1 MSEQSLE
8 NSGSESQ
15 QFSNVAAAVAEL
27 ERRESA
33 RKAEKKAERQA
44 VKEPAPEADEAPDD
58 DNDDNDDS
66 DADPRKVQ
74 KPEDEAEDD
83 DKPKKKAKKPEPEP
97 DEDEGEDDEA
107 DEEPDDDEDVTP
119 DDDED
124 SEPKDKKRKPS
135 LDDDSVE
142 VEYEGKTHRVPKEL
156 KDAVLRQSDYTKKT
170 TELAQERQ
178 VLHQT
183 YAQAQQSVQQIS
195 SAQQALMQYAQAF
208 MGQEPPLELAQA
220 DPGEYLRQRTMHEHR
235 QRVFQQIAQ
244 QGEAARQEQAR
255 IAQMQEAENR
265 RVNEQHM
272 FQHAPELKDQAKRE
286 ALAKSAAKY
295 LEPFGFSLNDVAQIN
310 DARTVLLLR
319 RVVELETQAQKRSKV
334 EGDVRQKLANVP
346 TKTIKPGASNESKDL
361 RATEAKRRF
370 LKSARTLKDA
380 EAYLKATARK

>member
-15 QFSNVAAAVAEL
+15 QFDSVAAAVAEL
-27 ERRESA
+27 ERREQS

-44 VKEPAPEADEAPDD
+44 SKQAPEPDEAPDD
-58 DNDDNDDS
+58 DNDDSDD

-74 KPEDEAEDD
+74 KPEPEEDD
-83 DKPKKKAKKPEPEP
+83 DKPKKKAKKPEPEADEAD
-97 DEDEGEDDEA
+97 DEDEADD
-107 DEEPDDDEDVTP
+107 DSDDDEDVTP

-124 SEPKDKKRKPS
+124 REPEAKKRKPS
-135 LDDDSVE
+135 LDDDDSVE

-156 KDAVLRQSDYTKKT
+156 KDAVLRQADYTRKT
-170 TELAQERQ
+170 TEVAQERQ

-183 YAQAQQSVQQIS
+183 YAQAQQSVQQLS
-195 SAQQALMQYAQAF
+195 TAQQTLLQYAQAF
-208 MGQEPPLELAQA
+208 MGEEPPLELAQA

-244 QGEAARQEQAR
+244 QGEVARQEQMR
-255 IAQMQEAENR
+255 LAQLQEAENR

-272 FQHAPELKDQAKRE
+272 LQHAPELKDPAKRE

-295 LEPFGFSLNDVAQIN
+295 LEPFGFSLNDVAAIN

-319 RVVELETQAQKRSKV
+319 RVVELETQAQRRSKV
-334 EGDVRQKLANVP
+334 EGDVRQKLSNVP
-346 TKTIKPGASNESKDL
+346 SKTLKPGASNESKNSN
-361 RATEAKRRF
+361 AAEAKRRF
-370 LKSARTLKDA
+370 MKSARTLKDV
-380 EAYLKATARK
+380 EAYLKATSR